1 MRFAGYGFDPFLFKL
16 LAQSNPSHSSF
27 QAGIRQPWG
36 LFARIPLVSYSN
48 RHQLRQREGS
58 YDPVM
63 NEGCKN
69 EKILIGVVVIAVAV
83 VGYFMTQSKTE
94 QTSEVVEKVTEAEA
108 AVETAVEEAVEAVTE
123 EVKSVE
129 ENVVEAAISAVETTV
144 TEIQEGKDAAAAL
157 TDVANSVVS
166 DVAESAGDA
175 ATTAVEAATDA
186 AATATEAAT
195 DAAAEAFE
203 ATSEAVTDT
212 AAAAT

>member
-108 AVETAVEEAVEAVTE
+108 AVETAVEEVEETVEAAEAVTE

-129 ENVVEAAISAVETTV
+129 ENVVEAAISAAETAV
-144 TEIQEGKDAAAAL
+144 TEIHKKAKMQPQL
-157 TDVANSVVS
+157 
-166 DVAESAGDA
+166 
-175 ATTAVEAATDA
+175 
-186 AATATEAAT
+186 
-195 DAAAEAFE
+195 
-203 ATSEAVTDT
+203 
-212 AAAAT
+212 

>member
-16 LAQSNPSHSSF
+16 LAQSNSSHSSF

-58 YDPVM
+58 HDPVM

-108 AVETAVEEAVEAVTE
+108 AVETAVEEVEETVEAAEAATTAVEEATTAVEEAVEAVAE

-129 ENVVEAAISAVETTV
+129 ESVVEAATSAVET
-144 TEIQEGKDAAAAL
+144 
-157 TDVANSVVS
+157 
-166 DVAESAGDA
+166 
-175 ATTAVEAATDA
+175 
-186 AATATEAAT
+186 
-195 DAAAEAFE
+195 
-203 ATSEAVTDT
+203 AVT
-212 AAAAT
+212 